1 MRLLLILAVVL
12 GTSPLVGRA
21 QEADSPQR
29 ATLRSSLTRA
39 DSLMALESYWMA
51 RRHAAGV
58 AMASG
63 GGLLL
68 IGGVTTLATPNEGAT
83 VLRSGGILLVG
94 AGAVLL
100 PVSAVQRHRLR
111 LSRLS
116 DMLSGRK
123 PVSPALWQR
132 ALEHRRRVGMP
143 RD

>member
-1 MRLLLILAVVL
+1 MALVL
-12 GTSPLVGRA
+12 GTAPLVARA

-29 ATLRSSLTRA
+29 ATVRAWLTKA
-39 DSLMALESYWMA
+39 DSLAALESYWMA
-51 RRHAAGV
+51 RRHSAGV
-58 AMASG
+58 AMSTG

-83 VLRSGGILLVG
+83 VLRSGGILLAG

-111 LSRLS
+111 LSRLN
-116 DMLSGRK
+116 DLLSGRK

-132 ALEHRRRVGMP
+132 ALEHRRRVGIP
-143 RD
+143 RY